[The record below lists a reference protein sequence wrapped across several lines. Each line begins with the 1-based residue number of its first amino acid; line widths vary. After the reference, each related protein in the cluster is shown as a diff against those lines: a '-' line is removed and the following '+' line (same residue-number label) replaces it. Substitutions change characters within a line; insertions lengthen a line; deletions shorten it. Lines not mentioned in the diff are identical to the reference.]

1 MTQQTKQ
8 WIHLGIF
15 NEETE
20 SLTAQG
26 KSLEWVGWKWNS
38 GNDDMNEWKW
48 SNVKQMPVNRKESI
62 RGTLVDGTPKANIIE
77 LYGRQ
82 QGELQMR
89 SCEWKE

>member
-20 SLTAQG
+20 SLWEL
-26 KSLEWVGWKWNS
+26 KESLWNGRE
-38 GNDDMNEWKW
+38 GNGMNEWKW

>member
-1 MTQQTKQ
+1 MTQQKKQ

-20 SLTAQG
+20 SLWEL
-26 KSLEWVGWKWNS
+26 KESLWNGRE

-62 RGTLVDGTPKANIIE
+62 RGALVDGTPKANIIE

-89 SCEWKE
+89 SCEWHE

>member
-20 SLTAQG
+20 SLWEL
-26 KSLEWVGWKWNS
+26 KESLWN
-38 GNDDMNEWKW
+38 GREENDGMNEWKW

>member
-20 SLTAQG
+20 SLWEL
-26 KSLEWVGWKWNS
+26 KESLWNGRD

>member
-1 MTQQTKQ
+1 
-8 WIHLGIF
+8 
-15 NEETE
+15 
-20 SLTAQG
+20 
-26 KSLEWVGWKWNS
+26 
-38 GNDDMNEWKW
+38 MNEWKS

-89 SCEWKE
+89 SCE

>member
-20 SLTAQG
+20 SLWEH
-26 KSLEWVGWKWNS
+26 KESLWNGRE
-38 GNDDMNEWKW
+38 GNDGMNEWKW
-48 SNVKQMPVNRKESI
+48 SNVMQMPVNRKESI

-82 QGELQMR
+82 QGELQMS

>member
-20 SLTAQG
+20 SLWQL
-26 KSLEWVGWKWNS
+26 KESLWNGRE
-38 GNDDMNEWKW
+38 GNDDMNEWKS

-62 RGTLVDGTPKANIIE
+62 RGTLDDGTPKANIIE

>member
-20 SLTAQG
+20 SLWQL
-26 KSLEWVGWKWNS
+26 KESLWNGRE
-38 GNDDMNEWKW
+38 GNDDMNEWKS

-82 QGELQMR
+82 QEELQMR